1 MANNTLNPIPSS
13 DPRDF
18 FDNATTI
25 DLIINSGADRVP
37 GRFGQMLYTWGYFHR
52 LVERAVVQI
61 DGVIVSATNQVNAR
75 RDSGIAEI
83 NQSVAAVNAAEADA
97 KTDMLEMAAELG
109 NDLNNKRYTSYSAM
123 LADPQ
128 NRDAVVGIVDGDPDE
143 SLNGWYSW
151 DLASAAWRKFIDQ
164 PITDSGLAQVI
175 KDDYVSE
182 EKAVFTASDE
192 DGYTGFLVAR
202 ERLVT
207 RGLDI
212 NSTGVVT
219 AKYAENSVTRTVTV
233 MDEFGYASVHIGAD
247 EMKAV
252 LDAKDAAAQLAKPR
266 VAYAPISKSANK
278 LVAHRGRHYADIA
291 PENSLDGYRLA
302 AQAGFRYVE
311 TDIQRTADGNY
322 VLCHDAAINRTF
334 MNKDGSDISGAVN
347 VGATTLAVLR
357 ANYVFKSSNPRYQ
370 VQIPTLED
378 LLQTC
383 VEYNLY
389 PWIELKDTTFVDAD
403 FVAVNNLC
411 VRYLGNEFWY
421 LAGGPS
427 RLAAMRALN
436 PNVMLGYVFDS
447 LSESN
452 YAYALNNKPACIDVN
467 YLNLTAEWVARAR
480 KDGIPIAVYTVPA
493 SAYSDVSKMG
503 SDYIAGDELAP
514 EMDRQQILFSDVANG
529 DYSAYKTSGLIT
541 SGLVTLAS
549 GRNLTLLW
557 DQVVPSGGAYLAVEY
572 TGALTVSAGSSTK
585 TLTSTT
591 RKSFRTQ
598 VQLFKQSPGIN
609 LRGGTGGCTIHE
621 ISVAIAKF

>member
-13 DPRDF
+13 DPRDL

-61 DGVIVSATNQVNAR
+61 DGVIANATSKVNSA
-75 RDSGIAEI
+75 RDEAIADMRAT
-83 NQSVAAVNAAEADA
+83 AAA
-97 KTDMLEMAAELG
+97 LG
-109 NDLNNKRYTSYSAM
+109 DDLNNKRYVSYSAM

-128 NRDAVVGIVDGDPDE
+128 TRDAVVGIVDGDPDE

-151 DLASAAWRKFIDQ
+151 DLASAAWRKFLDQ

-322 VLCHDAAINRTF
+322 VLCHDATINRTF

-427 RLAAMRALN
+427 RLAAMRAIN

-529 DYSAYKTSGLIT
+529 DYSAYKTSGVIT

-557 DQVVPSGGAYLAVEY
+557 DQVVPSGGAYLVVEY
-572 TGALTVSAGSSTK
+572 TGALTVTAGSSTK

-621 ISVAIAKF
+621 ISVAVAKF